1 MCAMKYVFLFT
12 FEREKESEL
21 ECIAAYLSIFQ
32 GCNIEKTTTKIP
44 IVKKQTK
51 STSSLGKYGHTTY
64 PIFRKLI
71 TYTLNKVRRILCFN
85 TAIMDHEL

>member
-1 MCAMKYVFLFT
+1 MKYVFLFT

-51 STSSLGKYGHTTY
+51 STSSLGKYGHHITY

-71 TYTLNKVRRILCFN
+71 TYTLNKGGRIFCFN